1 MKKKT
6 MTKHTLTL
14 LTALLLASH
23 TALHAVDAPL
33 AKPQSAPAPESE
45 QVKLA
50 LPALRSAAEY
60 SRSAHGVSVLV
71 MQRGEIIFEDYAP
84 GWKDRPHE
92 LASGTKSFAG
102 VMAVCAVQD
111 GLLTLDEKVSDTVTE
126 WKADP
131 RKSQVTIR
139 QLLSLSSGIEGGEN
153 GAPPMYRRAIVLA
166 EATADPGTRFSYGP
180 IPFQCFGELM
190 RRKLEPRKESVEA
203 YLKRRI
209 LDPIGLQVGTWAKD
223 REGNLRMPS
232 GASLTAREWA
242 KFGELIRLGGKWQGK
257 EIVPE
262 ALLKECFK
270 PSTAKPNYGLTFWL
284 LGRGTEGIEAGDG
297 VQLPAK
303 ARRVIEERKRLG
315 FQPPK
320 DTVAAMGKGKQRCY
334 VIPSQELVII
344 RLGDSVGQEF
354 SDNVFLS
361 KLLGPSVSTAGEPL
375 SK

>member
-1 MKKKT
+1 MKPVFT
-6 MTKHTLTL
+6 IITV
-14 LTALLLASH
+14 LLLAPLA
-23 TALHAVDAPL
+23 ALHAAEMPTSSL
-33 AKPQSAPAPESE
+33 SPEE
-45 QVKLA
+45 TQ
-50 LPALRSAAEY
+50 RFRTAAEY

-71 MQRGEIIFEDYAP
+71 MRRGEIIFEDYAP
-84 GWKDRPHE
+84 GWQDKPHE

-111 GLLTLDEKVSDTVTE
+111 GLLTLEEKVSDTVTE
-126 WKADP
+126 WKTDP

-203 YLKRRI
+203 YLNRRI
-209 LDPIGLQVGTWAKD
+209 LDPMGLQVGTWAKD

-262 ALLKECFK
+262 TLLKECFK

-284 LGRGTEGIEAGDG
+284 LGRGTGGIEAGDG
-297 VQLPAK
+297 IQLPAK
-303 ARRVIEERKRLG
+303 ARRVIEERKPLG
-315 FQPPK
+315 LQPPK

-334 VIPSQELVII
+334 VIPSQELVIV

-354 SDNVFLS
+354 SDTVFLS
-361 KLLGPSVSTAGEPL
+361 KLLAQAPGTAKQPD

>member
-1 MKKKT
+1 MKNQSL
-6 MTKHTLTL
+6 H
-14 LTALLLASH
+14 LLLAVFGQLLLLLAPS
-23 TALHAVDAPL
+23 ASLHAAEIPPPSL
-33 AKPQSAPAPESE
+33 LPEE
-45 QVKLA
+45 TQRFRA
-50 LPALRSAAEY
+50 AAEY

-71 MQRGEIIFEDYAP
+71 MRRGEIIFEDYAP
-84 GWKDRPHE
+84 GWQDKPHE
-92 LASGTKSFAG
+92 LASGTKSFSG

-111 GLLTLDEKVSDTVTE
+111 GLLKLDEKVSDTLTE
-126 WKADP
+126 WKTDP

-153 GAPPMYRRAIVLA
+153 GAPPMYSRAIMIA

-190 RRKLEPRKESVEA
+190 RRKLEPRNESVEA

-209 LDPIGLQVGTWAKD
+209 LDPIGLQAGAWAKD
-223 REGNLRMPS
+223 RGGNLRMPS
-232 GASLTAREWA
+232 GTSLTAREWV
-242 KFGELIRLGGKWQGK
+242 KFGEFIRLGGKWQGK
-257 EIVPE
+257 ELIPE
-262 ALLKECFK
+262 ALLRECFR
-270 PSTAKPNYGLTFWL
+270 PATAKPNYGLTFWL
-284 LGRGTEGIEAGDG
+284 IGQGIEGTEAGDG

-303 ARRVIEERKRLG
+303 ARRVIEERKQLG

-354 SDNVFLS
+354 SDTVFLS
-361 KLLGPSVSTAGEPL
+361 KLLRPAPGAAKEPE